1 MRPTHYRAD
10 APIVRTS
17 VGSRTSFCPPKTSSV
32 ESAGTATSLSSV
44 TFTLAASL
52 LPVLFPVLLV
62 ILTVT
67 SLSVASLLQMF
78 RPRTIPVVE
87 PATVYIVLKVPLS
100 IATSAI
106 VKTLKVLVIYFSPY

>member
-1 MRPTHYRAD
+1 M
-10 APIVRTS
+10 
-17 VGSRTSFCPPKTSSV
+17 
-32 ESAGTATSLSSV
+32 
-44 TFTLAASL
+44 
-52 LPVLFPVLLV
+52 LLV

-106 VKTLKVLVIYFSPY
+106 VKTLKVLASYFSPYSEELYRYPNATDSATTSAVPAIVSVSVGKVKVTLPE